1 MMEPLDKQ
9 LNFDEFKAAVTV
21 LNTAL
26 SKTMIDVFD
35 GIRGAK
41 RVILKFYKKIRKFS
55 TKRCTKFEK
64 GFASL
69 YSEQIV

>member
-1 MMEPLDKQ
+1 MEPLDKQ

-41 RVILKFYKKIRKFS
+41 RVILKFYKRSGNFQQNGVQNL
-55 TKRCTKFEK
+55 KRGLLPYIPNK
-64 GFASL
+64 
-69 YSEQIV
+69 